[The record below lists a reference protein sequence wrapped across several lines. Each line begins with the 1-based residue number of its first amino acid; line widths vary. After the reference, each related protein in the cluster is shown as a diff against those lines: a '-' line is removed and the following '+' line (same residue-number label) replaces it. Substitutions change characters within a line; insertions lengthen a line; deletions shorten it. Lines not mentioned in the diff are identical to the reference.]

1 MQELK
6 AKHAKELAK
15 MEVEIGICEAMPDSI
30 PSPLV
35 CNLDSDPGPT
45 EPHGWISFSAP
56 AYDPEKKHD
65 PVAILVALEAA
76 GWKSAP
82 CSLVRKSN
90 YRRSPQI
97 GLFDE
102 MPEKIGRDPVTES
115 DPIAPFWVIPNQ
127 FTACDFNA
135 FMSSPDGRVW
145 RMSFDVP
152 GIASISAK
160 RVSIGGFAER
170 DWKFES
176 GSARIHTPAH
186 WHGLDAVDCGRS
198 KWSGAAVDTSQGISG
213 WVYFDL
219 FAHNQADF
227 PHPLSAALAALIK
240 A

>member
-1 MQELK
+1 MEELK

-15 MEVEIGICEAMPDSI
+15 MEVEIGICEMLPDSI

-56 AYDPEKKHD
+56 AYDPNKKHN
-65 PVAILVALEAA
+65 PVAILAALEAA

-82 CSLVRKSN
+82 CSLVRKAQ

-135 FMSSPDGRVW
+135 FMESPDGRVW

-152 GIASISAK
+152 GLASISAK
-160 RVSIGGFAER
+160 RVYPRGAE
-170 DWKFES
+170 WYFER
-176 GSARIHTPAH
+176 GSAKLHTPPH
-186 WHGLDAVDCGRS
+186 WHGLDGIDCGMS
-198 KWSGAAVDTSQGISG
+198 KWSGATVDTQQGISG
-213 WVYFDL
+213 WVYFDS
-219 FAHNQADF
+219 FAHNQADY
-227 PHPLSAALAALIK
+227 PHPLSTVLAALIAK